1 MKNITKDNIDFKERQ
16 IRLNNENEK
25 EDSMRYMVWFALSSM
40 LVYPSLLLICDIF
53 HLNNAIT
60 QLASIAEIY
69 FISVSGLI
77 SVYFG
82 SNAYSKTKSKPY
94 SSHTSSSSSSHRIL
108 YDSNE
113 EDSEI

>member
-82 SNAYSKTKSKPY
+82 SNAYTKTKSNPHQPNY
-94 SSHTSSSSSSHRIL
+94 NS
-108 YDSNE
+108 DS
-113 EDSEI
+113 DSEN

>member
-53 HLNNAIT
+53 HRKNAIT

-82 SNAYSKTKSKPY
+82 SNAYSKTKSNLPQSNY
-94 SSHTSSSSSSHRIL
+94 NS
-108 YDSNE
+108 DS
-113 EDSEI
+113 DSEN

>member
-16 IRLNNENEK
+16 IRLDNENEK

-94 SSHTSSSSSSHRIL
+94 SSHTQSSHRIL
-108 YDSNE
+108 YDSNDSN
-113 EDSEI
+113 EDPEI

>member
-82 SNAYSKTKSKPY
+82 SNAYSKTKSN
-94 SSHTSSSSSSHRIL
+94 L
-108 YDSNE
+108 YQSNYNS
-113 EDSEI
+113 DSEN

>member
-82 SNAYSKTKSKPY
+82 SNAYTKTKSSPHQPNY
-94 SSHTSSSSSSHRIL
+94 NS
-108 YDSNE
+108 DS
-113 EDSEI
+113 DSEN

>member
-82 SNAYSKTKSKPY
+82 SNAYSKTKSNLHQSNY
-94 SSHTSSSSSSHRIL
+94 NS
-108 YDSNE
+108 DS
-113 EDSEI
+113 DSEN

>member
-1 MKNITKDNIDFKERQ
+1 MKNITKDNIDFRERQ

-69 FISVSGLI
+69 FISVSGLV

-82 SNAYSKTKSKPY
+82 SNAYSKKRSDQHQSNY
-94 SSHTSSSSSSHRIL
+94 NSHNSDL
-108 YDSNE
+108 EN
-113 EDSEI
+113 